1 LKILLATHLF
11 FPEHKAGTEVL
22 TLELAR
28 SLRER
33 GEKVTVAT
41 CVRHA
46 DTDDECNPWLT
57 QIDFDGFDVY
67 QLNFGTA
74 KMRDPVSHHFNSP
87 KRIALLL
94 DLISQIKPDVVHFHH
109 IHGFSAAAISETRKT
124 GIPVFFT
131 ATDYWSICSRTNLF
145 KPHLQ
150 QVCPGPESPQDCLRC
165 SQPKAP
171 AWTANA
177 AMLLA
182 NDNTSRFSSTLA
194 QVNSL
199 KRRTHEMAKHINHAT
214 RIFGSTDFIV
224 DLLTRY
230 GVQAKLTKVI
240 PYGVRLG
247 ELPPAVP
254 IPDYFDRSQPLR
266 IGFIGSLTAI
276 KGAHVLLEALTRLQE
291 EDLARIKVYIY
302 GNHAFDNHYKE
313 LLDQHASRLG
323 ETVTFKGTFPHEQIG
338 SVLRNIHLCVVP
350 SIWYESA
357 PLVLCSSL
365 AAETPVLVSRMGG
378 MTEIIRE
385 SENGFS
391 FTSGNSTEL
400 ATLLNRILLDSGVL
414 KKVSSGSSHAYRTP
428 SDYAEDI
435 AKAYREALA
444 NCGTMEQ

>member
-1 LKILLATHLF
+1 MKLLLATHLF
-11 FPEHKAGTEVL
+11 FPDHRAGTEVL

-28 SLRER
+28 SFREK
-33 GEKVTVAT
+33 GNEVIIVT

-46 DTDDECNPWLT
+46 QTDSMVDPWLT
-57 QIDFDGFDVY
+57 QTDYDGFTVH

-87 KRIALLL
+87 KRVEALLY
-94 DLISQIKPDVVHFHH
+94 LINQTNPDIVHFLHV
-109 IHGFSAAAISETRKT
+109 HGFSAAAISETRKT

-150 QVCPGPESPQDCLRC
+150 QVCPGPESPLDCLRC
-165 SQPKAP
+165 SLPKAP
-171 AWTANA
+171 AWVANV
-177 AMLLA
+177 AMKLA
-182 NDNTSRFSSTLA
+182 NDSSSHFSGTLA

-199 KRRTHEMAKHINHAT
+199 KRRTHEMAEHINHAT
-214 RIFGSTDFIV
+214 QIFGSTHFIV
-224 DLLTRY
+224 ELLTRY
-230 GVQAKLTKVI
+230 GVQEKLTKVI

-247 ELPPAVP
+247 ELPPALS
-254 IPDYFDRSQPLR
+254 IPDSFDKSRPLI

-276 KGAHVLLEALTRLQE
+276 KGAHVLLEALSRFTAA
-291 EDLARIKVYIY
+291 DLPKIKVYIY
-302 GNHAFDNHYKE
+302 GSPASDNRYMA
-313 LLDQHASRLG
+313 LLNQLASRFG
-323 ETVTFKGTFPHEQIG
+323 ETVKFMGTFPHEKIG

-365 AAETPVLVSRMGG
+365 AAQTPVLVSKMGG

-391 FTSGNSTEL
+391 FTSGESTEL
-400 ATLLNRILLDSGVL
+400 ATLLNRILQDSGIL
-414 KKVSSGSSHAYRTP
+414 RKFSSGSSHTYRTP
-428 SDYAEDI
+428 SDYADDI
-435 AKAYREALA
+435 AKAYRVALV
-444 NCGTMEQ
+444 NCGKSEQ